1 MSVTRQQLK
10 SIVKEC
16 LVEIL
21 SEGIGD
27 STSSSINEVS
37 KKNASKNNSMY
48 NNSTILQKNDS
59 KIKTQ
64 LQSSAIKQAIKR
76 EAGGNNIMAEIFADT
91 AEKTLP
97 AMLEND
103 RTKML
108 QPQHGGVA
116 ERVVASQEPKDLFG
130 EEIAAKWASLA
141 FTGISKK

>member
-21 SEGIGD
+21 SEGMGD

-48 NNSTILQKNDS
+48 NNSTILEKNDS
-59 KIKTQ
+59 KIKTK

-108 QPQHGGVA
+108 QSPHGGIA